1 MSDANKA
8 LAGRLYERLSAG
20 DLSVVD
26 EVISDDFV
34 EHEGFPGLEPNKSGV
49 RKMFELFQTAF
60 KDAKFEVDDMIAEGD
75 KVFVRAR
82 MTGTHQAE
90 FMGIPATGK
99 AINVGIGDYFRIGN
113 GIAVEHWGVM
123 DTGAMI
129 RQLTGD

>member
-34 EHEGFPGLEPNKSGV
+34 EHEGFPGLEPDKSGV

-60 KDAKFEVDDMIAEGD
+60 GNARFEVDDMIAEGD

-90 FMGIPATGK
+90 FMGIPATGN
-99 AINVGIGDYFRIGN
+99 AINVGIGDYFRIVN

-129 RQLTGD
+129 RQLTGA